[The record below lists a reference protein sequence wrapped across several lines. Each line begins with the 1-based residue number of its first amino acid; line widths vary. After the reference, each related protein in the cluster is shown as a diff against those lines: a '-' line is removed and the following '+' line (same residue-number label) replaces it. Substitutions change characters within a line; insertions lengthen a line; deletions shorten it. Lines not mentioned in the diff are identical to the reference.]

1 MRLTKDEFRIIHAC
15 ITEQKYNLA
24 EDLSYSKTE
33 AHDIIQALNA
43 LEEKIYKFSDDTR
56 RKGRTSQ
63 NSFADTIKR
72 FTKLHLNSQT
82 L

>member
-1 MRLTKDEFRIIHAC
+1 MRLTKDEYRIILSC
-15 ITEQKYNLA
+15 LSEQKYNLV
-24 EDLSYSKTE
+24 EDYCYSKIE
-33 AHDIIQALNA
+33 ATDMIKALNS
-43 LEEKIYKFSDDTR
+43 LEEKISKFSDDTR

-63 NSFADTIKR
+63 NSFADTLKR